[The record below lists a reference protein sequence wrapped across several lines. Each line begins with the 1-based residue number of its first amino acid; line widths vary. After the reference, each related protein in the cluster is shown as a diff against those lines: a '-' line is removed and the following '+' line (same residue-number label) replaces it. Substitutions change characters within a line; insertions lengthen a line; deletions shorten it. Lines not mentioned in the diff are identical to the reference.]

1 METNTVIDSDG
12 SLASKRVVVTGGRGF
27 LGQHACHALEGCGAT
42 VVATGSSD
50 FDLTQQDEVRRLFG
64 TLKPDI
70 VVHLAAACGGIGA
83 NVKNPGRFLYE
94 NAIMGLML
102 LDEARRAELNK
113 LVLISTTCAYPKD
126 APLPLREA
134 SIWAGKPV
142 GATGP
147 YGMAK
152 RLLHEACETYGRQ
165 YGLDTT
171 VLVPT
176 NLYGP
181 GDHFE
186 EEKSHV
192 IPAIIRRFVEAQDA
206 GLKEVVNWGSGTPTR
221 EFLHVRDAAR
231 SIALAAAVKTGPDPI
246 NLGTGVETSIADLTM
261 TIAQAVGYTGSL
273 SWDTSKPDGQP
284 QRYLDVSRA
293 RERLGFEAT
302 IQLDEGI
309 AETVAW
315 YRRLYRG
322 ESGVGSRA
330 SSRG

>member
-1 METNTVIDSDG
+1 MS
-12 SLASKRVVVTGGRGF
+12 ASTAELSGKRIVVTGGRGF
-27 LGQHACHALEGCGAT
+27 LGKHACRALEACGANA
-42 VVATGSSD
+42 VAIGSSD
-50 FDLTQQDEVRRLFG
+50 FNLIEQGDVRRLYAE
-64 TLKPDI
+64 LNPDI

-83 NVKNPGRFLYE
+83 NVENPGRFLYE

-102 LDEARRAELNK
+102 LDEARQAGLNK
-113 LVLISTTCAYPKD
+113 FVLISTTCAYPKD
-126 APLPLREA
+126 APLPLQED
-134 SIWAGKPV
+134 SIWTGKPV

-171 VLVPT
+171 VLVPA

-181 GDHFE
+181 EDHFE

-192 IPAIIRRFVEAQDA
+192 IPAIIRRFVEAKEA
-206 GLKEVVNWGSGTPTR
+206 GLEEVVNWGSGTPTR

-231 SIALAAAVKTGPDPI
+231 GIALAAATKTGPEPI
-246 NLGTGVETSIADLTM
+246 NLGTGVETSIADLTN
-261 TIAQAVGYTGSL
+261 TIADAVGYTGTL

-284 QRYLDVSRA
+284 KRYLDVTRA
-293 RERLGFEAT
+293 QKQLGFNAEVPLAA
-302 IQLDEGI
+302 GI

-315 YRRLYRG
+315 YR
-322 ESGVGSRA
+322 
-330 SSRG
+330 SSLAD